1 MLPPL
6 TTVRTPRADIGHVA
20 AQMLIQLMRAE
31 TVEPTCI
38 DVGYQ
43 LVVRGST

>member
-6 TTVRTPRADIGHVA
+6 TTVKTPRAEIGQVA
-20 AQMLIQLMRAE
+20 AQMLIQLMHSE
-31 TVEPTCI
+31 TLEPTCI